1 MPNPKPARRHTTL
14 SAPKRALPSSR
25 PPIARM
31 IAIHNTLQ
39 EDTFPN
45 ANTLSKQLEVSPR
58 TIQRD
63 MEFMR
68 DQLNLPIDYDD
79 SRFGFY
85 YTSAVEAFPTIHLS
99 EGELLA
105 LAFAKEALQANQGTP
120 YAGALAAAFNKLAA
134 SLSTT
139 VSFSPGELAGLFSFR
154 TAGRA
159 PVDEALFAPLGQ
171 AVLEQQE
178 IIFAYRKSP
187 GESPEQRHVEP
198 YHLASINGV
207 WYLAA
212 RDLDRSA
219 MRTFALNRMSGLVT
233 LKRHFKRPAD
243 FSPDAYFGD
252 SFGPFRGDDEALT
265 VRIAFQPY
273 AANLIRERLWHRS
286 QVIEENSDGSL
297 ELQLHVRDSYETLRW
312 VLGWGDQAQLLSP
325 PPLVEAM
332 RTMVAEIQSAYAP
345 PKSDLP
351 NP

>member
-1 MPNPKPARRHTTL
+1 MPKPKPARRRQPRF
-14 SAPKRALPSSR
+14 APKRVVLSSR

-31 IAIHNTLQ
+31 IAIHNTLK
-39 EDTFPN
+39 EEAFPN

-68 DQLNLPIDYDD
+68 DQLGLPIDYDD

-85 YTSAVEAFPTIHLS
+85 YTSEVEAFPTIHLS

-105 LAFAKEALQANQGTP
+105 LSFAKEALQANQGTP
-120 YAGALAAAFNKLAA
+120 YAGALATAFNKLAT

-154 TAGRA
+154 TTGRA
-159 PVDEALFAPLGQ
+159 TVDEALFAPLGQ
-171 AVLEQQE
+171 AVLEQQAVT
-178 IIFAYRKSP
+178 FDYRKSP
-187 GESPEQRHVEP
+187 DESAEQRHVEP
-198 YHLASINGV
+198 YHLAAINGV

-212 RDLDRSA
+212 MDLDRGA
-219 MRTFALNRMSGLVT
+219 MRTFALNRMSALT
-233 LKRHFKRPAD
+233 PLKRHFKRPED

-252 SFGPFRGDDEALT
+252 SFGPFRGDDEAMT
-265 VRIAFQPY
+265 VRIAFKRY
-273 AANLIRERLWHRS
+273 AAGIVRERLWHRS
-286 QVIEENSDGSL
+286 QIIEEKPDGAL

-325 PPLVEAM
+325 PHLVEEM
-332 RTMVAEIQSAYAP
+332 RAMVAEIQASY
-345 PKSDLP
+345 DLA
-351 NP
+351 